1 MLQMI
6 HLGQSGKPINA
17 DSVHIGGRTHAA
29 KKHRIRD
36 MKKLAAAEF
45 AKASVTGGQA
55 ASQSASYPATPSK
68 ATQGNSIQLHL
79 VQCANRY
86 LQLRLPVRRH
96 RRPPLRLKESHTSR
110 QHRRNARWWRNPMRS
125 QKHSQL
131 PMTMTTQRPPPRLQM
146 TRTMNKRA
154 AVSSQHFCVY
164 ACGKPRHSQ
173 IFC

>member
-6 HLGQSGKPINA
+6 HLGHSGKPINA
-17 DSVHIGGRTHAA
+17 DSVHIDGRTHAA
-29 KKHRIRD
+29 KKHRVAD

-55 ASQSASYPATPSK
+55 ASQSAISPATPSK
-68 ATQGNSIQLHL
+68 ATKGDSIQLHL

-96 RRPPLRLKESHTSR
+96 RRPPRRPKERHTSR
-110 QHRRNARWWRNPMRS
+110 QPRRNARRWRIPMRS
-125 QKHSQL
+125 LKHSLL

-164 ACGKPRHSQ
+164 VCGKSQHSQ
-173 IFC
+173 MFC